1 MAAANELAWAG
12 LPAPLAQLLG
22 TSPPRQVAPGA
33 GLNLAGALPIIGNF
47 VFLFPVPAGGG
58 SVYLPRVSGSA
69 MTVLYNADA
78 ANACNVYPYPGS
90 QDVLNSWPVGEGVQ
104 LPPGQPLLLIPGT
117 GGMEVSGAWIC
128 LLGPAMTQVSP

>member
-1 MAAANELAWAG
+1 MASTNELAWAG
-12 LPAPLAQLLG
+12 LPGALARLLG
-22 TSPPRQVAPGA
+22 TSSPTQVEPGA
-33 GLNLAGALPIIGNF
+33 GLNLAAAVPILGNF

-69 MTVLYNADA
+69 LTVLYNADG

-90 QDVLNSWPVGEGVQ
+90 EDVLNSWAVGEGVE
-104 LPPGQPLLLIPGT
+104 LPAGQPLLLIPGT

-128 LLGPAMTQVSP
+128 LLGPVMTQVSP